1 MFDVLRGMS
10 EKLSSCHMDVVHK
23 FHDIVKDLG
32 KYLEEQKGKH
42 KQVFD
47 KSFNNFRKYV
57 NILVFFIKQD
67 GLSFAVLV
75 FRLFSVVYPKTQL
88 KFPS

>member
-42 KQVFD
+42 KQVFN
-47 KSFNNFRKYV
+47 KNFNLRK
-57 NILVFFIKQD
+57 
-67 GLSFAVLV
+67 
-75 FRLFSVVYPKTQL
+75 
-88 KFPS
+88 

>member
-1 MFDVLRGMS
+1 MTFFINCRTFAPMFDVLRGMS

-42 KQVFD
+42 KQVFN
-47 KSFNNFRKYV
+47 KNFNIRK
-57 NILVFFIKQD
+57 
-67 GLSFAVLV
+67 
-75 FRLFSVVYPKTQL
+75 
-88 KFPS
+88 